1 MKKILFRKLF
11 VDYMSFFIIALL
23 STSIVVWVF
32 QAVNFLDIMI
42 EDGRDYLTY
51 INYSLLNFP
60 KIMSKLFPF
69 VLFFSLFYVT
79 TKIELNNELIILWN
93 FGINKIKVVN
103 FIFLISLFL
112 LLIQIILTSLIV
124 PKSQD
129 MARSFLRTS
138 TVNFYGSFI
147 KPQKF
152 NDTIKGLTIFSEKKN
167 EDGELNNVY
176 IKRELSNNN
185 FQITFSKKGIF
196 KLIND
201 STVLVLYDGQTI
213 TRNENELTNLSFSKS
228 DVSLKDIETNTTTYK
243 KTQETSSYEL
253 IKCAYNLIVVKK
265 KDSSADIKKIKNCS
279 SNNLNNIYKEIYKR
293 FIIPFYIPVLSLIP
307 FLLILSS
314 KENINYLKLRIIT
327 FIIGVSIIIFSETTI
342 RIISKIL
349 LNNLG
354 IVIMP
359 LIFFTTLYLIFF
371 FNFKMKNKLI

>member
-42 EDGRDYLTY
+42 EDGRDYITY

-93 FGINKIKVVN
+93 FGINKIKVIN

-112 LLIQIILTSLIV
+112 LFIQIILTSLIV

-167 EDGELNNVY
+167 EDGELNNVF

-228 DVSLKDIETNTTTYK
+228 DVSLKDIETNTTTFK

-253 IKCAYNLIVVKK
+253 IRCAYNLIVVKK

-327 FIIGVSIIIFSETTI
+327 FIIGVSTIIFSETTI
-342 RIISKIL
+342 RIISEIL

>member
-228 DVSLKDIETNTTTYK
+228 DVSLKDIETNTTTFK

-253 IKCAYNLIVVKK
+253 IRCAYNLIVVKK

-371 FNFKMKNKLI
+371 FNFKLKNKLI

>member
-42 EDGRDYLTY
+42 EDGRDYITY

-167 EDGELNNVY
+167 EDGELNNVF

-228 DVSLKDIETNTTTYK
+228 DVSLKDIETNTTTFK

-253 IKCAYNLIVVKK
+253 IRCAYNLIVVKK

-314 KENINYLKLRIIT
+314 KENINYLKLRVIT
-327 FIIGVSIIIFSETTI
+327 FIIGVSTIIFSETTI
-342 RIISKIL
+342 RIISEIL

-371 FNFKMKNKLI
+371 FNFKLKNKLI

>member
-42 EDGRDYLTY
+42 EDGRDYITY

-167 EDGELNNVY
+167 EDGELNNVF

-228 DVSLKDIETNTTTYK
+228 DVSLKDIETNTTTFK

-253 IKCAYNLIVVKK
+253 IRCAYNLIVVKK

-327 FIIGVSIIIFSETTI
+327 FIIGVSTIIFSETTI

-371 FNFKMKNKLI
+371 FNFKLKNKLI

>member
-167 EDGELNNVY
+167 EDGELNNVF

-213 TRNENELTNLSFSKS
+213 TRNDNELTNLSFSKS
-228 DVSLKDIETNTTTYK
+228 DVSLKDIETNTTTFK

-314 KENINYLKLRIIT
+314 KENINYLKLRVIT
-327 FIIGVSIIIFSETTI
+327 FIIGVSTIIFSETTI
-342 RIISKIL
+342 RIISEIL

>member
-42 EDGRDYLTY
+42 EDGRDYITY

-228 DVSLKDIETNTTTYK
+228 DVSLKDIETNTTTFK

-327 FIIGVSIIIFSETTI
+327 FIIGVSTIIFSETTI

-371 FNFKMKNKLI
+371 FNFKLKNKLI

>member
-42 EDGRDYLTY
+42 EDGRDYITY

-112 LLIQIILTSLIV
+112 LFIQIILTSLIV

-228 DVSLKDIETNTTTYK
+228 DVSLKDIETNTTTFK

-253 IKCAYNLIVVKK
+253 IRCAYNLIVVKK

-327 FIIGVSIIIFSETTI
+327 FIIGVSTIIFSETTI

-371 FNFKMKNKLI
+371 FNFKLKNKLI

>member
-42 EDGRDYLTY
+42 EDGRDYITY

-228 DVSLKDIETNTTTYK
+228 DVSLKDIETNTTTFK

-253 IKCAYNLIVVKK
+253 IRCAYNLIVVKK

-314 KENINYLKLRIIT
+314 KENINYLKLRVIT
-327 FIIGVSIIIFSETTI
+327 FIIGVSTIIFSETTI
-342 RIISKIL
+342 RIISEIL

-371 FNFKMKNKLI
+371 FNFKLKNKLI

>member
-228 DVSLKDIETNTTTYK
+228 DVSLKDIETNTTTFK

-253 IKCAYNLIVVKK
+253 IRCAYNLIVVKK

-314 KENINYLKLRIIT
+314 KENINYLKLRVIT
-327 FIIGVSIIIFSETTI
+327 FIIGVSTIIFSETTI
-342 RIISKIL
+342 RIISEIL

-371 FNFKMKNKLI
+371 FNFKLKNKLI

>member
-42 EDGRDYLTY
+42 EDGRDYITY

-228 DVSLKDIETNTTTYK
+228 DVSLKDIETNTTTFK

-314 KENINYLKLRIIT
+314 KENINYLKLRVIT
-327 FIIGVSIIIFSETTI
+327 FIIGVSTIIFSETTI

-371 FNFKMKNKLI
+371 FNFKLKNKLI

>member
-42 EDGRDYLTY
+42 EDGRDYITY

-167 EDGELNNVY
+167 EDGELNNVF

-213 TRNENELTNLSFSKS
+213 TRNDNELTNLSFSKS
-228 DVSLKDIETNTTTYK
+228 DVSLKDIETNTTTFK

-253 IKCAYNLIVVKK
+253 IRCAYNLIVVKK

-314 KENINYLKLRIIT
+314 KENINYLKLRVIT
-327 FIIGVSIIIFSETTI
+327 FIIGVSTIIFSETTI
-342 RIISKIL
+342 RIISEIL

-371 FNFKMKNKLI
+371 FNFKLKNKLI